1 MDLKD
6 IKTKRLSDIEKKV
19 FFLAWLNEKLK
30 AAGSRAL
37 PVLVGGSAVQLYTGG
52 NYMSIDMDIY
62 LDDISPAVKLLEEQ
76 GFVRAERYYFSA
88 EYDLLAEFVGG
99 DMPEKISEV
108 EYNEQTILIS
118 SPEEM
123 IIDRL
128 IAAKWQNIPKDLEWA
143 RVIISLKTELDM
155 DYLYKRAKEED
166 IVGYLEMALR
176 KNAEIMKKI
185 TAVQDSSNLKMPSCN
200 SKALKLVFGRI

>member
-6 IKTKRLSDIEKKV
+6 IKTKRLSDIEKKI
-19 FFLAWLNEKLK
+19 FFLAWLNGKLK
-30 AAGSRAL
+30 AAESRAF

-76 GFVRAERYYFSA
+76 GFVRAERHYFSA

-99 DMPEKISEV
+99 DMPEKISEI
-108 EYNEQTILIS
+108 EYGEDVILVS
-118 SPEEM
+118 SLEEV

-128 IAAKWQNIPKDLEWA
+128 NAAKWRNIPKDLEWA
-143 RVIISLKTELDM
+143 RVMISTGDETGLDM
-155 DYLYKRAKEED
+155 DYLRRRAAEED
-166 IVGYLEMALR
+166 IVDYLERAFQE
-176 KNAEIMKKI
+176 N
-185 TAVQDSSNLKMPSCN
+185 
-200 SKALKLVFGRI
+200 GRITDNGIGSR

>member
-52 NYMSIDMDIY
+52 NYMSVDMAIY
-62 LDDISPAVKLLEEQ
+62 IDDIMPAVGILEKY
-76 GFVRAERYYFSA
+76 GFLKTGRHYFSA
-88 EYDLLAEFVGG
+88 EYDLLSEFVSGHV
-99 DMPEKISEV
+99 PEKISEI
-108 EYNEQTILIS
+108 EYMGKTVLIS

-128 IAAKWQNIPKDLEWA
+128 NAAKWRKIPKDLEWA

-166 IVGYLEMALR
+166 IVDYLEMAFK
-176 KNAEIMKKI
+176 KNVEIMKNDLDI
-185 TAVQDSSNLKMPSCN
+185 EL
-200 SKALKLVFGRI
+200 G

>member
-76 GFVRAERYYFSA
+76 GFVRAERHYFSA

-128 IAAKWQNIPKDLEWA
+128 TAAKWWKIPKDLEWA

-166 IVGYLEMALR
+166 IVDYLEMALR
-176 KNAEIMKKI
+176 KNAEIAGSYPDI
-185 TAVQDSSNLKMPSCN
+185 EL
-200 SKALKLVFGRI
+200 G